1 MSYKLDGIPS
11 PRASEAEKADFMEVK
26 SLLAVPNEYSILEA
40 SQAMGFVEDEN
51 EVDRI
56 SEDLPF
62 YDTLQRMD
70 VRQMQAKNNHYPFE
84 IEGYVVKVKLDV
96 PDYLIQIYTFLLL
109 ATRNNMKN
117 NNLVDNL
124 DGTRLFEQLCAAVLK
139 NYFGQTHSRS
149 FVFGTGNDQ
158 ERSFTTKLE
167 KLLNQLKESGYH
179 FYQSEDNTGDEVDDK
194 LDVVVHIPFDDGRK
208 GQFIA
213 FCQCKTGTSWK
224 LMVNQLSPTKFSRSH
239 ISPPLNFTPISVFMI
254 AEAVE
259 QNLESNMVDIL
270 FFDRC
275 RIMQYL
281 PSEEILAE
289 NNLLD
294 NIRIW
299 NEGVLNRYRE

>member
-26 SLLAVPNEYSILEA
+26 SLLSVPNEYSVLEA
-40 SQAMGFVEDEN
+40 SQAMGFVEDED

-62 YDTLQRMD
+62 FDTLQRMD
-70 VRQMQAKNNHYPFE
+70 VRQMQAKDSNYPFE
-84 IEGYVVKVKLDV
+84 VEGYVVKVKPDI
-96 PDYLIQIYTFLLL
+96 PDYLIQVYTFLLL

-117 NNLVDNL
+117 NSLVDDL
-124 DGTRLFEQLCAAVLK
+124 DGTRLFEQLCAAVLR
-139 NYFGQTHSRS
+139 NYFGQTHSQT
-149 FVFGTGNDQ
+149 FVFGTGNEH
-158 ERSFTTKLE
+158 ERSFKAKMEL
-167 KLLNQLKESGYH
+167 LLNKLKESGYH
-179 FYQSEDNTGDEVDDK
+179 SFQSDDSTGDEVDDK
-194 LDVVVHIPFDDGRK
+194 LDVVAHIPFDDGRK

-213 FCQCKTGTSWK
+213 FCQCKTGTSWRP
-224 LMVNQLSPTKFSRSH
+224 LVNQLSPSKFSRSH

-259 QNLESNMVDIL
+259 QNMENISLDML

-281 PSEEILAE
+281 PSEGILAE

-294 NIRIW
+294 DIRAW
-299 NEGVLNRYRE
+299 NEGVLKRYR